1 MRNRGTNL
9 QGLRQRLVVAA
20 LAVSAMFLIGVVGYH
35 AFAPGETWLEAVY
48 TTATVLTTAGF
59 SGPIDVSRNQGLM
72 VFTVILLFFG
82 AGTVVYAISIVT
94 AFVVEGDLTQGF
106 RRRRMRRAIT
116 EMEGHYIVCGVGATG
131 IAVLRE
137 LVNTERP
144 VVAIEHTPERV
155 KRIQEEFPDVP
166 VLEEDFTD
174 DQVLLQAGVQ
184 RAAGVVVCTTIDKD
198 SLVTTV
204 TARQL
209 APKIRVIARAGQE
222 RSIARLRQAGA
233 DGVVS
238 PALIG
243 GMRMASELVRPSVVG
258 FLDMMLRDTNKNLR
272 IEEVAVPAASPF
284 VGHTLAELDLH
295 ARTNAL
301 ILAVH
306 EPGSEAYM
314 YNPPDEERLQPGATL
329 IVMGDPGTVRAL
341 RAACDGSA
349 GVPAAAH

>member
-1 MRNRGTNL
+1 MSGRRSTME
-9 QGLRQRLVVAA
+9 GLRQRLVVAA
-20 LAVSAMFLIGVVGYH
+20 GAVGAMFVIGVVGYH

-59 SGPIDVSRNQGLM
+59 SGPIDVSRNAGLM

-106 RRRRMRRAIT
+106 RRRRMRRAIGG
-116 EMEGHYIVCGVGATG
+116 MEGHYIVCGVGATG

-155 KRIQEEFPDVP
+155 RRIEAEFPDVP

-174 DQVLLQAGVQ
+174 DQVLLHAGIQ
-184 RAAGVVVCTTIDKD
+184 RAAGIVVCTTIDKD

-209 APKIRVIARAGQE
+209 APHIRVIARAGQE
-222 RSIARLRQAGA
+222 RSISRLRQAGA

-243 GMRMASELVRPSVVG
+243 GMRMASELVRPNVVT

-272 IEEVAVPAASPF
+272 LEEVAVPADSSF

-295 ARTNAL
+295 TRTNAL
-301 ILAVH
+301 ILAVR
-306 EPGSEAYM
+306 EPGSEAYL
-314 YNPPDEERLQPGATL
+314 YNPPDTERLQAGAAL
-329 IVMGDPGTVRAL
+329 IMMGEPDAVRAL
-341 RAACDGSA
+341 RSACVARDAAVVA
-349 GVPAAAH
+349 R

>member
-1 MRNRGTNL
+1 MRQRGASIVE
-9 QGLRQRLVVAA
+9 LRQRLGVAA
-20 LAVSAMFLIGVVGYH
+20 AAVAATFLIGAVGYH
-35 AFAPGETWLEAVY
+35 LLAPGDSWLEAIY

-59 SGPIDVSRNQGLM
+59 AGPIDVARDASVML
-72 VFTVILLFFG
+72 FTVVLLFFG
-82 AGTVVYAISIVT
+82 AGTVVYAISVVT

-106 RRRRMRRAIT
+106 RRHRMRRAIRD
-116 EMEGHYIVCGVGATG
+116 MEGHYIVCGIGATG

-144 VVAIEHTPERV
+144 VVAIEHNDERV
-155 KRIQEEFPDVP
+155 KRVEDEFPGVP
-166 VLEEDFTD
+166 ILQADFTD

-184 RAAGVVVCTTIDKD
+184 RAAGVVVCTTTDKD

-209 APKIRVIARAGQE
+209 APGVRVIARAGQE

-243 GMRMASELVRPSVVG
+243 GMRMASELVRPSVVS

-272 IEEVAVPAASPF
+272 IEEVAVPPESPF
-284 VGHTLAELDLH
+284 VGRTLADLDLH

-306 EPGSEAYM
+306 EPGGESYV
-314 YNPPDEERLQPGATL
+314 YNPPDGERLEAGAML

-341 RAACDGSA
+341 RAACDGTD
-349 GVPAAAH
+349 AAAAR

>member
-1 MRNRGTNL
+1 MSNRTTTVAD
-9 QGLRQRLVVAA
+9 LRQRLAVAA
-20 LAVSAMFLIGVVGYH
+20 TAVAAVFVIGIVGYH
-35 AFAPGETWLEAVY
+35 VLAPGDTWLEAVY

-59 SGPIDVSRNQGLM
+59 AGPIDVARDGPVML
-72 VFTVILLFFG
+72 FTVVLLLFG
-82 AGTVVYAISIVT
+82 AGTVVYAISVVT

-106 RRRRMRRAIT
+106 RRRRMRQAIK

-137 LVNTERP
+137 LVKTERP
-144 VVAIEHTPERV
+144 VVAIEHNQERV
-155 KRIQEEFPDVP
+155 RRIEDEFPDVP

-209 APKIRVIARAGQE
+209 APSIRVIARAGQE

-243 GMRMASELVRPSVVG
+243 GMRMASELVRPSVVS

-272 IEEVAVPAASPF
+272 IEEVPVPPHSPF
-284 VGHTLAELDLH
+284 VGRTLAELDLH

-301 ILAVH
+301 VLAVH
-306 EPGSEAYM
+306 EPDEQAYP
-314 YNPPDEERLQPGATL
+314 YNPPDSHRLEAGATL
-329 IVMGDPGTVRAL
+329 IVMGDPATVRTL
-341 RAACDGSA
+341 RAACDGASA
-349 GVPAAAH
+349 SSAPAG

>member
-1 MRNRGTNL
+1 MSSRGANV
-9 QGLRQRLVVAA
+9 QDLRTRLVVAA
-20 LAVSAMFLIGVVGYH
+20 GAVGAVFAIGVVGYH
-35 AFAPGETWLEAVY
+35 ALAPGETWLEAVY
-48 TTATVLTTAGF
+48 ATATVLTTAGF
-59 SGPIDVSRNQGLM
+59 TGPIDVARDPGLM
-72 VFTVILLFFG
+72 AFTVILLFFG

-116 EMEGHYIVCGVGATG
+116 EMEQHYIVCGVGATG

-137 LVNTERP
+137 LVSTERP

-155 KRIQEEFPDVP
+155 RRVEDEFPEVP
-166 VLEEDFTD
+166 VLEADFTD
-174 DQVLLQAGVQ
+174 DQVLLQAGIQ
-184 RAAGVVVCTTIDKD
+184 RAAGIVVCTTIDKD

-243 GMRMASELVRPSVVG
+243 GMRMASELVRPSVVS

-272 IEEVAVPAASPF
+272 IEEVTVPAGSPF
-284 VGHTLAELDLH
+284 VGRTLAELDLH
-295 ARTNAL
+295 ARTSAL
-301 ILAVH
+301 VLAVH
-306 EPGSEAYM
+306 EPGRESYT
-314 YNPPDEERLQPGATL
+314 YNPPDAERLEPGATL
-329 IVMGDPGTVRAL
+329 IVMGDPATVRAL
-341 RAACDGSA
+341 HSACDGA
-349 GVPAAAH
+349 PAAVEAG

>member
-1 MRNRGTNL
+1 MSGRATTAQDLWR
-9 QGLRQRLVVAA
+9 R
-20 LAVSAMFLIGVVGYH
+20 LAVAGVAVATVFAVGVVGYH
-35 AFAPGETWLEAVY
+35 VFAVGDTWLEAMF

-59 SGPIDVSRNQGLM
+59 SGPIDVSRNAPLM
-72 VFTVILLFFG
+72 LFTVVLLFFG
-82 AGTVVYAISIVT
+82 AGTVVYAISVVT

-106 RRRRMRRAIT
+106 RRRRMRMTIKD
-116 EMEGHYIVCGVGATG
+116 MEDHYIVCGVGATG

-137 LVNTERP
+137 LVKTERS
-144 VVAIEHTPERV
+144 VVAIEHNEDRV
-155 KRIQEEFPDVP
+155 RRIEEEFPDVP
-166 VLEEDFTD
+166 ILEADFTD

-209 APKIRVIARAGQE
+209 APDIRVIARAGQE

-272 IEEVAVPAASPF
+272 IEEVAVHAHSPF
-284 VGHTLAELDLH
+284 VGRTLAELDLH

-306 EPGSEAYM
+306 EPGNQEYT
-314 YNPPDEERLQPGATL
+314 YNPPESELLQAEATL
-329 IVMGDPGTVRAL
+329 IVMGDPATVRAL
-341 RAACDGSA
+341 RAACDGPKDVAARA
-349 GVPAAAH
+349 G